1 MEPQLNDPLAQKKIP
16 AERNSNM
23 APYKIVLADDHILV
37 RQGIKKIIQEDVD
50 MMVVGEAADGLE
62 LLEILEKT
70 TPNLVIL
77 DISMPRLRGLAAAE
91 KIKQRYPGIKILILS
106 MHRSRE
112 YLHQALAIGVDG
124 YLLKEDAD
132 VGLFAAIETVRQG
145 QTYVSPL
152 LKE

>member
-1 MEPQLNDPLAQKKIP
+1 MEPQLNDPPAPKKIP

-37 RQGIKKIIQEDVD
+37 RQGIKKIIQEDLN
-50 MMVVGEAADGLE
+50 MKVVGEAADGLE
-62 LLEILEKT
+62 LLAIMEKT
-70 TPNLVIL
+70 NPDLVIL

-106 MHRSRE
+106 MHRSKE
-112 YLHQALAIGVDG
+112 YLQQALAIGADG
-124 YLLKEDAD
+124 YLLKEEAD
-132 VGLFAAIETVRQG
+132 VALFVAIESVRQG
-145 QTYVSPL
+145 QTYVSPV